1 LRARGRFAPG
11 DIRSHVPP
19 PLSAP
24 FATATPVEHERILQL
39 ATGPAA
45 DPPDGV
51 AFLDGTQ
58 RWIVERWIG
67 IQPVVRAHVAAAVL
81 RRVGGALSEADSD
94 FEEFRVVPRHRV
106 PADWLAELGKQEMA
120 VLDAGGDDRAHPL
133 LDLRQAAL
141 RVEGRR
147 AALERKLAARY
158 LAARGGEWL
167 VVDGSID
174 DLTATTSAGAALL
187 GLVKSHD
194 TQYLDGA
201 DLEAALTL
209 PEGHRTS
216 VFARE
221 SGERGRVFTWYLRL
235 WPWDDHDLL
244 HGLVRVERPPEDDA
258 VATASEVSRW
268 LLAERAPLAAP
279 DERWDRLLYPI
290 RRVETYLGAQA
301 GGWW

>member
-1 LRARGRFAPG
+1 M
-11 DIRSHVPP
+11 
-19 PLSAP
+19 
-24 FATATPVEHERILQL
+24 EHEHIRQIP
-39 ATGPAA
+39 AGPVAA
-45 DPPDGV
+45 PPEGV

-58 RWIVERWIG
+58 RWIVEQWIG
-67 IQPVVRAHVAAAVL
+67 IQPVVRAQVAAAVL
-81 RRVGGALSEADSD
+81 RRVAGALAEADAVFD
-94 FEEFRVVPRHRV
+94 EFRVVPRHRV
-106 PADWLAELGKQEMA
+106 PADRLAELGQQGLA

-147 AALERKLAARY
+147 AALERTLATRY
-158 LAARGGEWL
+158 LGARDGEWL

-174 DLTATTSAGAALL
+174 ELTPTISGRAALL
-187 GLVKSHD
+187 GLVKSHE

-216 VFARE
+216 VFARAG
-221 SGERGRVFTWYLRL
+221 GERGRGRVYTWYLRL
-235 WPWDDHDLL
+235 WPWDDRDLL
-244 HGLVRVERPPEDDA
+244 HGLVRVERPPSDAA
-258 VATASEVSRW
+258 VATASDVSRW
-268 LLAERAPLAAP
+268 LLAERAPLAVP

-290 RRVETYLGAQA
+290 RRVETYLNAQA